1 MQKKVEKMNDEDKDA
16 PVDGEDY
23 FDNFYSISDTEDPN
37 FGLKQVKESLKGILA
52 GSYIS
57 TFSPADLWV
66 LFSTGGPNQTSL
78 LNKDSKYAAV
88 FEKLIKMPRT
98 EKEISELKKWANDP
112 DDDSIPLSGMK
123 STNDDVSLDMEGFSE
138 VGSGETGEN
147 YENDDP
153 LDYDDEHGKY
163 NLEKKLNHIFINGEK
178 LESFVSDPQTI
189 NYFENSMV
197 QNYWKEAFKIN
208 DGTKIVD
215 FIKKKGISNN
225 TFTDSVNR
233 KFLHDYE
240 DTMNILK
247 LIPKNYS
254 FVDFKTKKIGLP
266 RLMQLYFTNKITK
279 NPYYLN
285 LSGTGSGKTL
295 SAVLAS
301 RILDCKVTL
310 VVCPNDVVE
319 QWGGDP
325 EKGKNGDIKDIF
337 PDSVVYTK
345 NDAFTAK
352 LNSKDHQYL
361 VLNWEKFQIPS
372 VINKLLELEKQ
383 KIDLIILDEIQFV
396 KIRGKSPPP
405 STASL
410 GKLQSANTKDKVS
423 GTRRAILEA
432 FVNGIKATNPKVKLV
447 GLSAT
452 PVINE
457 LSEGRS
463 LLNLITGWNHDKI
476 IKVNQNVGNAVALH
490 KEFFNIAVREKPQY
504 GIHETRHDVD
514 VDGEWPTGVESR
526 DLIAN
531 PLMAEEIL
539 TKIRLPKILE
549 LIDGP
554 TIIYTEYVNA
564 SLDSRSQG
572 IVAMLHD
579 AVEEKLGK
587 GTVAIYT
594 GENHSGKDLFIK
606 GDRQVLIASRPIA
619 VGVNG
624 LQHVCNRLI
633 INTLPWT
640 NANYQQLL
648 GRLIRYGQKKEK
660 VDVFVI
666 RASLDGWKYDEQF
679 KWSRILI
686 KKTIAECV
694 LDGIIPE
701 KHLVS
706 PETATKAAVNWL
718 KRLENGEFSVVTKR
732 KLDTRLSPVE
742 VKRRLVKY
750 GSDFRE
756 LNRKINVSKSDTIY
770 KNMNANNGEM
780 WEEYHR
786 RLRETKKTWIVDPLD
801 RIIQRIE
808 KMNDDTY
815 RWAPIGDFGCGEAM
829 LADKFGNRVQS
840 FDAVSHDSRVTS
852 CNLAKVPLKDGE
864 IGIAVFC
871 QSLMG
876 IATAWPEYISEASRC
891 LAKGGILL
899 VAEATKP
906 IRNNDRNLGSIKK
919 IIEENGF
926 EINLKKSYEEDR
938 FTFIEA
944 KKL

>member
-1 MQKKVEKMNDEDKDA
+1 VEKITEKNTDE
-16 PVDGEDY
+16 PVDGVDY
-23 FDNFYSISDTEDPN
+23 FDTFYSISDTEDPN
-37 FGLKQVKESLKGILA
+37 FGLKQVKENLKGILA
-52 GSYIS
+52 GAYVD
-57 TFSPADLWV
+57 TFSSVDKWI
-66 LFSTGGPNQTSL
+66 LFSTGGPNQSSL
-78 LNKDSKYAAV
+78 LNRDSKYAAV
-88 FEKLIKMPRT
+88 FEKLMKMPRT
-98 EKEISELKKWANDP
+98 EKEIKELKKWANNP
-112 DDDSIPLSGMK
+112 DDDSIPLSGLK
-123 STNDDVSLDMEGFSE
+123 YAHDNHNVEQEEFSE
-138 VGSGETGEN
+138 GGSGETGEN
-147 YENDDP
+147 YENNNP

-163 NLEKKLNHIFINGEK
+163 NLEKKLNHIFLNGEK

-189 NYFENSMV
+189 KYFQNSMV
-197 QNYWKEAFKIN
+197 QTYWKEAFKIN

-215 FIKKKGISNN
+215 FIKKKGITNN
-225 TFTDSVNR
+225 TFTDFVNK
-233 KFLHDYE
+233 KFLQDYK
-240 DTMNILK
+240 DTMNVLK

-254 FVDFKTKKIGLP
+254 FIDFKTKKIGSP

-301 RILDCKVTL
+301 QILDCKVTL

-319 QWGGDP
+319 QWGGNP
-325 EKGKNGDIKDIF
+325 KEGKNGDIKDIF

-345 NDAFTAK
+345 NDVFTAK

-372 VINKLLELEKQ
+372 VVNKLLELEKQ
-383 KIDLIILDEIQFV
+383 KIDLIVLDEIQFV

-405 STASL
+405 SLVSL
-410 GKLQSANTKDKVS
+410 DKLQSAKTKGKVS

-432 FVNGIKATNPKVKLV
+432 FMNGVKATNPKVKVV

-463 LLNLITGWNHDKI
+463 LLNLVTGWNHDKI
-476 IKVNQNVGNAVALH
+476 LKVNQNIGNAVALH

-504 GIHETRHDVD
+504 GIHENKHFVD
-514 VDGEWPTGVESR
+514 VDGEWPVGVESR

-539 TKIRLPKILE
+539 TKIRLPKIIE

-554 TIIYTEYVNA
+554 TIIYTEYVNS
-564 SLDSRSQG
+564 SLDSRSQY
-572 IVAMLHD
+572 IITMLKD
-579 AVEEKLGK
+579 AVESAGYS
-587 GTVAIYT
+587 VAIYT
-594 GENHSGKDLFIK
+594 GDNHSGKDLFIK
-606 GDRQVLIASRPIA
+606 GYRDVLIASRPIA

-660 VDVFVI
+660 VDVFII

-679 KWSRILI
+679 KWNRILI

-706 PETATKAAVNWL
+706 AQTATEAAVNWL

-732 KLDTRLSPVE
+732 RLDTRLSHVE
-742 VKRRLVKY
+742 VKKRLIKY

-786 RLRETKKTWIVDPLD
+786 RLRETRKTWIVDPLD

-852 CNLAKVPLKDGE
+852 CNLAKVPIKDSE

-876 IATAWPEYISEASRC
+876 IATAWPEYIAEASRC
-891 LAKGGILL
+891 LAQGGLL
-899 VAEATKP
+899 LIAEAAKP
-906 IRNNDRNLGSIKK
+906 IRNNDRNLGSLRK

-926 EINLKKSYEEDR
+926 EINIKKSYDEDP

-944 KKL
+944 KKK